1 MTKKSVS
8 TKTTATKKTVKPK
21 KKVVSKKKK
30 SKEIV
35 EVKVDRKALEKEKL
49 KEKKFIQLIVDN
61 NGANKEELLK
71 NFLGKDMTGKTT
83 RQNAIRVDLL
93 QVPELVTLIKK
104 HRDNRVVSYREIMDL
119 MGRMDLSPDQ
129 IDEIY
134 SIFTEAGISFGDVD
148 KKGVVK
154 AEPSPKTK
162 KMRVSAHAEVSDPI
176 RMYLKEIGKINLLTI
191 HGEVNLSK
199 RVEKGCQEAKQKL
212 IESNLRL
219 VVSIAKKYTGNSLS
233 FLDLVQ
239 EGNIGLIRAVE
250 KFDYRKGFRFSTY
263 ASWWIRQAITRALA
277 DQSRVIRVPVHM
289 VESIN
294 KLTKI
299 RRALYQDLGREPTFK
314 ELSAKMGT
322 TPRKIRDY
330 QKINLEPLSL
340 ETPIGEEKDNRL
352 GDFLPDET
360 VISPEEKIVTKYFRE
375 QMNTIL
381 DILTDREKQIIML
394 RFGLSSEYPHTLE
407 EVGQIFKVTRER
419 IRQIEAKA
427 IRKLR
432 LRVRTKDKK
441 HLI

>member
-1 MTKKSVS
+1 MYTREYLSDVMGMNLTGS
-8 TKTTATKKTVKPK
+8 TP
-21 KKVVSKKKK
+21 
-30 SKEIV
+30 
-35 EVKVDRKALEKEKL
+35 
-49 KEKKFIQLIVDN
+49 N
-61 NGANKEELLK
+61 
-71 NFLGKDMTGKTT
+71 
-83 RQNAIRVDLL
+83 QNAIRADLL

-104 HRDNRVVSYREIMDL
+104 HKDSSVVSYREIMDL

-134 SIFTEAGISFGDVD
+134 SMFTEAGISFGDVD
-148 KKGVVK
+148 MKGLIKQEEPKKAK
-154 AEPSPKTK
+154 KT
-162 KMRVSAHAEVSDPI
+162 RSLRQTEVSDPI

-199 RVEKGCQEAKQKL
+199 RVEKGCQEGKKKL

-219 VVSIAKKYTGNSLS
+219 VVSIAKKYTGNTLS

-340 ETPIGEEKDNRL
+340 ETPIGEEKDNKL
-352 GDFLPDET
+352 GDFLPDDT

-375 QMNTIL
+375 QMNFIL
-381 DILTDREKQIIML
+381 DILTDREKEIIKL
-394 RFGLSSEYPHTLE
+394 RFGLSHEYPHTLE

-432 LRVRTKDKK
+432 LKVRTKDKK
-441 HLI
+441 QLI

>member
-1 MTKKSVS
+1 MGMDLSGNTPS
-8 TKTTATKKTVKPK
+8 
-21 KKVVSKKKK
+21 
-30 SKEIV
+30 
-35 EVKVDRKALEKEKL
+35 
-49 KEKKFIQLIVDN
+49 
-61 NGANKEELLK
+61 
-71 NFLGKDMTGKTT
+71 
-83 RQNAIRVDLL
+83 QNAIRADLL
-93 QVPELVTLIKK
+93 QVPELVSLIKK
-104 HRDNRVVSYREIMDL
+104 HKDSSVVSYREIMDL
-119 MGRMDLSPDQ
+119 MGRMDLTPDQ

-134 SIFTEAGISFGDVD
+134 SMFTEAGISFGDVD
-148 KKGVVK
+148 MKGFIK
-154 AEPSPKTK
+154 QEETRKTK
-162 KMRVSAHAEVSDPI
+162 KTRSLRQTEVSDPI

-191 HGEVNLSK
+191 HGEINLSK
-199 RVEKGCQEAKQKL
+199 RVEKGCQEAKKKL

-219 VVSIAKKYTGNSLS
+219 VVSIAKKYTGNTLS

-340 ETPIGEEKDNRL
+340 ETPIGEEKDNKL
-352 GDFLPDET
+352 GDFLPDDT

-375 QMNTIL
+375 QMNFIL
-381 DILTDREKQIIML
+381 DILTDREKEIIKL
-394 RFGLSSEYPHTLE
+394 RFGLSHEYPHTLE

-432 LRVRTKDKK
+432 LKVRTKDKK
-441 HLI
+441 QLI